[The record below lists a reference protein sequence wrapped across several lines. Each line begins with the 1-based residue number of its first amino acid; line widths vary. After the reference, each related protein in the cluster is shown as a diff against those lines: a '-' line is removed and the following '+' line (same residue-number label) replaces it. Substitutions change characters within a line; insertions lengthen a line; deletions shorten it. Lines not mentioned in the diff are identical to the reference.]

1 MSKKERT
8 TNLRRKKKEERK
20 KSKMYRRRRARPLRG
35 SRSAGR
41 GGQWIGRK
49 GAVRVTTGRLRRTR
63 SLSRMARWEVGRNG
77 NVVTRSLC
85 VWMNSE
91 RLMVKW
97 GLLYD
102 SLTVV
107 MCVVVTRVS
116 SLVHRYSIE
125 YMGGDPHQP
134 RFMAYLSLF
143 TFFMLIL
150 VTADNRVQMFVGW
163 EGVGLCSYLLINFWY
178 TRIQANKAA
187 IKAMLVN
194 RVGDFGLALGMRRV
208 YMEFRAR
215 DYATVFARAPESVNH
230 TVRRGWLGGVEVG
243 VLTRIGRALFV
254 GAVGKSAQLGLHT
267 WLPDAMEGPTPVSAL
282 IHAATMVTAG
292 VFLIAR
298 CSPRLE
304 YAPRVRQVV
313 TRFGGMTAFFAG
325 TVGLVQNDLKRV
337 IAYSTCSQ
345 LGYMIFACGLSAYE
359 VGVFHLANH
368 ARFKALLFLS
378 AGSVIHARGD
388 DQDIRRMGGLVRIL
402 PRTYAMIFIGSIALM
417 GVPFRTGF
425 YSKDVILEVG
435 YGSYTWYGHVA
446 HWLGTRAAFCTGFY
460 SIRLLYYTFLA
471 EAGGHRKV
479 YEGAHDAPRRMGIP
493 LRVLSVGSIWVGWLT
508 KDRMIGLG
516 TPFWGQALYTHVD
529 GRSRIDAEF
538 IPSQIKLIPVRF
550 SRGGGARA
558 RARYSSYENARKV
571 YERKTTRFKSRY
583 VYLSK
588 KWFFDKVYTEW
599 VVVPARHHAYHTT
612 YKGIDRGVIEMRG
625 PAGLTQSLYQR
636 GKRLGKMQS
645 GEVYHYSLVM
655 VVARVRLLTR
665 TRIHQRVPRM
675 GGNSV
680 EKRFRV
686 CMRYFAYNRR

>member
-1 MSKKERT
+1 
-8 TNLRRKKKEERK
+8 
-20 KSKMYRRRRARPLRG
+20 
-35 SRSAGR
+35 
-41 GGQWIGRK
+41 
-49 GAVRVTTGRLRRTR
+49 
-63 SLSRMARWEVGRNG
+63 
-77 NVVTRSLC
+77 
-85 VWMNSE
+85 
-91 RLMVKW
+91 
-97 GLLYD
+97 
-102 SLTVV
+102 
-107 MCVVVTRVS
+107 VS
-116 SLVHRYSIE
+116 TLVHRYSTE

-134 RFMAYLSLF
+134 RFMSYLSLF

-150 VTADNRVQMFVGW
+150 VTGDNRVQRFVGW

-194 RVGDFGLALGMRRV
+194 RVGDFGLVLGMILV
-208 YMEFRAR
+208 YQEFRAR
-215 DYATVFARAPESVNH
+215 DYATVFARAPESATH
-230 TVRRGWLGGVEVG
+230 TRQRSFRGGREVG
-243 VLTRIGRALFV
+243 VLTRIGFFFFV

-304 YAPRVRQVV
+304 YAPSVRQVV

-402 PRTYAMIFIGSIALM
+402 PRTYAMMFIGSIALM
-417 GVPFRTGF
+417 GFPFRTGF

-435 YGSYTWYGHVA
+435 AGSYTWYGQVA

-479 YEGAHDAPRRMGIP
+479 YEAAHDAPRRMAIP

-516 TPFWGQALYTHVD
+516 SAFWGQALYTHVD
-529 GRSRIDAEF
+529 ARTRIDAEF
-538 IPSQIKLIPVRF
+538 RPSTIKLVPVRF
-550 SRGGGARA
+550 SRGGGGRA
-558 RARYSSYENARKV
+558 RRRYGSYDRAKTV
-571 YERKTTRFKSRY
+571 YQRKTTRFKSRY
-583 VYLSK
+583 VFLSK

-612 YKGIDRGVIEMRG
+612 YKGIDRGRIEIRG
-625 PAGLTQSLYQR
+625 PAGLTQALYQR

-655 VVARVRLLTR
+655 VLARVRLLGR
-665 TRIHQRVPRM
+665 TRAHVYAPR
-675 GGNSV
+675 GGSRSF
-680 EKRFRV
+680 EKRRGRCVRFTVYSRE
-686 CMRYFAYNRR
+686 